1 MRPKPAPITLMRPL
15 YTGGAEAAP
24 CRAGENVPGRRAHSF
39 LRSRTGARTTSKGI
53 LTLPHSG
60 RCELADRGNG
70 IREGST
76 DCRMVTLQTDGS
88 QGDSQAGSSGDL
100 DCSDFATQEEPHVVI
115 DDDPAHPNG
124 PDGEPEDGL
133 ACESLPDR

>member
-1 MRPKPAPITLMRPL
+1 MRPL

-24 CRAGENVPGRRAHSF
+24 DPSEENVPSRRALAF
-39 LRSRTGARTTSKGI
+39 SRAQSEARTASKGI

-76 DCRMVTLQTDGS
+76 DCRMVILQTDGS

-100 DCSDFATQEEPHVVI
+100 DCSDFATQEEP
-115 DDDPAHPNG
+115 
-124 PDGEPEDGL
+124 EL
-133 ACESLPDR
+133 LPGIKQVGSCIAPVPFR